1 MESIRKNVF
10 VSTPV
15 ASPQLPYN
23 RVGLTPHMLM
33 TYMPPRN
40 RLSNNHRTRVVP
52 VNRPKYV
59 FKLNGFY
66 FLILIKKYNLII
78 FNVYIFC
85 VVLC

>member
-1 MESIRKNVF
+1 MESVRKNVF

-15 ASPQLPYN
+15 ASPQLPYS

-40 RLSNNHRTRVVP
+40 NRLTNNQRTRVP

-59 FKLNGFY
+59 FKM
-66 FLILIKKYNLII
+66 IKLK
-78 FNVYIFC
+78 
-85 VVLC
+85 